1 MLEATVFNDWCYGT
15 SKNNLDKDALNI
27 GVFNPEGVEIL
38 RENKDIDLL
47 VVYIVADS
55 KVRLLRQLNR
65 EEHPDCDEI
74 VRRYGTDKMDFRSSR
89 IDLIRP
95 DFVIENNGERDIDSL
110 AIKFAFENYN
120 ILGEML

>member
-1 MLEATVFNDWCYGT
+1 M
-15 SKNNLDKDALNI
+15 
-27 GVFNPEGVEIL
+27 
-38 RENKDIDLL
+38 
-47 VVYIVADS
+47 VADS
-55 KVRLLRQLNR
+55 KERLLRQLKR

-74 VRRYGTDKMDFRSSR
+74 VRRYGTDKTDFRPSR

-95 DFVIENNGERDIDSL
+95 DFVIENNGERDMDSL